1 MKNFLFRLKDI
12 YKQIFSYPTARIGA
26 LDAGYDEYWGDKR
39 GKNIGAIS
47 RWQRERAD
55 VILRNIDTGHS
66 FSIMDIGCADGSVL
80 KYIKERTNILKA
92 IGVDVSLFA
101 LAKAKE
107 FGIDTIHADAN
118 DIKNLD

>member
-12 YKQIFSYPTARIGA
+12 YKQIFSYPTARIGTF
-26 LDAGYDEYWGDKR
+26 DASYDEYWGNKR

-47 RWQRERAD
+47 VWQRKRAD
-55 VILRNIDTGHS
+55 IILRNIDKDYTS
-66 FSIMDIGCADGSVL
+66 VIADVGCADGAVL
-80 KYIKERTNILKA
+80 KYIKEKANISKA

-107 FGIDTIHADAN
+107 FG
-118 DIKNLD
+118 